1 MVFSPKTMTTKKPPL
16 PADYGDAT
24 PEQVAKAVG
33 RFKRDQDE
41 RMSKFNRVAA
51 DRPVNPSI

>member
-1 MVFSPKTMTTKKPPL
+1 MTTKKPL

-24 PEQVAKAVG
+24 PEQVTKAVG

-41 RMSKFNRVAA
+41 QMSKFNRVIGDDGAPYLY
-51 DRPVNPSI
+51 PVIDPAS